1 VSYRRPRVSSHEGG
15 GSWTS
20 DVTLTGRGLCPENFC
35 NFSLKMV
42 HFGEFHACFKGSDA
56 VTRSEKSL
64 VNTDRKA
71 GRGAMKAAI
80 GGGLHL
86 SDG

>member
-1 VSYRRPRVSSHEGG
+1 
-15 GSWTS
+15 
-20 DVTLTGRGLCPENFC
+20 
-35 NFSLKMV
+35 MV